1 MTNWH
6 DHVSR
11 LSHSGG
17 VLKTAQQGGSTA
29 ALVAATE
36 ALRATHTQ
44 LLVEIEAMRKQ
55 QAVEKRSHAAELA
68 AERKAHDAAL
78 AAERTAHDEHTRQLA
93 EILSR
98 EFGQHSK
105 RLPTIERS
113 LAAIDE
119 VWAR

>member
-17 VLKTAQQGGSTA
+17 LPCAAQLGGSTA

-36 ALRATHTQ
+36 ALRKTHTD
-44 LLVEIEAMRKQ
+44 LLVEIEAMRKRF
-55 QAVEKRSHAAELA
+55 ATERRSHEAELT
-68 AERKAHDAAL
+68 AERKAHDAKL
-78 AAERTAHDEHTRQLA
+78 AADRRAFDDRVNQLA
-93 EILSR
+93 EILRR
-98 EFGQHSK
+98 EFGQQSK

-113 LAAIDE
+113 LTAIDE
-119 VWAR
+119 VLS